1 MQYLGKKH
9 TAKKVEFLETF
20 SPENWD
26 NLKERKTKPSL
37 IDCKG
42 CLNNQQLRSYD
53 INKKSDMHTKS

>member
-1 MQYLGKKH
+1 M
-9 TAKKVEFLETF
+9 KVEFLETF